1 MVLTKCKDVTKQGTV
16 KYSEENSLFREV
28 SILGGVE
35 GGSEVGVGIYL
46 SLSGRGW
53 GDGGCLLINVFCL

>member
-1 MVLTKCKDVTKQGTV
+1 MVLTKCKDV

-46 SLSGRGW
+46 SLSGREW